1 MYNIALVSGGQHS
14 VSVTHIFILFEIL
27 FPDRL
32 LQNTVYSFPCST
44 VGSCWLSTLHIVP
57 CVC

>member
-44 VGSCWLSTLHIVP
+44 VGPCWLSTLHIVP